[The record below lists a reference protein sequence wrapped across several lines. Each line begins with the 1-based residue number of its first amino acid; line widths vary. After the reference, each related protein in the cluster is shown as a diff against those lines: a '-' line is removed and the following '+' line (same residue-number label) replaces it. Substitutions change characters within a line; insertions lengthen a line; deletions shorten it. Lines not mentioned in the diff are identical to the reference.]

1 MPLRDAGNTC
11 QLASTAADLD
21 GALPIDAAPGQG
33 AAVLEPLA
41 VRDPAVNKP
50 PGVQLKSAP
59 LDQTNDLSSNNLG
72 AYGGY

>member
-11 QLASTAADLD
+11 QLVSTAADLD
-21 GALPIDAAPGQG
+21 GALPIDAAPGRG

-50 PGVQLKSAP
+50 RGLPFKRTK

-72 AYGGY
+72 VYGGY